1 MKKEYIVVAN
11 VNDNIS
17 VLNRITATYIK
28 RHLNIDSLN
37 VSNSSKKGVSNVLI
51 SCVTTKESMEQ
62 IVRQI
67 GNMIDVLNVR
77 FYQSALQ

>member
-1 MKKEYIVVAN
+1 MKKEYIVVAS

-51 SCVTTKESMEQ
+51 SCVTTKEAMEQ
-62 IVRQI
+62 IVKQI
-67 GNMIDVLNVR
+67 GNMIDVLSVR